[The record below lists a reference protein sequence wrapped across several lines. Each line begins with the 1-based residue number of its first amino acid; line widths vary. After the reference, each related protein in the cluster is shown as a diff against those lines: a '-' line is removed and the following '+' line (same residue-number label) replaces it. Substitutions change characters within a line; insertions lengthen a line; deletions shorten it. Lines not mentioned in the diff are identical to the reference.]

1 MSVVNMVEIYYRWKI
16 LIIGRNQL
24 KEICNNFPITDKEY
38 RDLNKKFGKLCYY
51 AAHQLK
57 KKNSKNN
64 VAEDI
69 DDINQELQLS
79 IIRAGSYYKRQ
90 IYIEKCI
97 ELCKKHIKDY
107 FLKRIVINLE
117 KLWSNRTKHGANRQK
132 FGDYQEL
139 LLHNIVNQYI
149 PKEETPNKNAYLRI
163 DNKFCTYCKAIVW
176 NGQKSMGK
184 KITKEKNIRTGLCSL
199 SEYDY
204 LAKN

>member
-1 MSVVNMVEIYYRWKI
+1 MKD
-16 LIIGRNQL
+16 
-24 KEICNNFPITDKEY
+24 ICSSFPITETEY
-38 RDLNKKFGKLCYY
+38 NELNKKFGKLCYY

-90 IYIEKCI
+90 IYIEKCLKI
-97 ELCKKHIKDY
+97 AKNYTKDS
-107 FLKRIVINLE
+107 FASSVVDNLQN
-117 KLWSNRTKHGANRQK
+117 LWNNRTKHGASRQK
-132 FGDYQEL
+132 FGEYQEL
-139 LLHNIVNQYI
+139 LLSNIIEKNV
-149 PKEETPNKNAYLRI
+149 PKEEQPNRNDLLKI
-163 DNKFCTYCKAIVW
+163 DCKFSTYCKAIVW

-184 KITKEKNIRTGLCSL
+184 KITKEKNIRTGLTSL

-204 LAKN
+204 LVTG

>member
-1 MSVVNMVEIYYRWKI
+1 M
-16 LIIGRNQL
+16 
-24 KEICNNFPITDKEY
+24 KEICNNFPITEKEY

-90 IYIEKCI
+90 LFIEKSI
-97 ELCKKHIKDY
+97 RLCKIYVKDS
-107 FLKRIVINLE
+107 FLKTIVLNLE

-139 LLHNIVNQYI
+139 LLSKVVEHSV
-149 PKEETPNKNAYLRI
+149 PKEQAPNKNEYLKI
-163 DNKFCTYCKAIVW
+163 DSKFSTYCKAIVW